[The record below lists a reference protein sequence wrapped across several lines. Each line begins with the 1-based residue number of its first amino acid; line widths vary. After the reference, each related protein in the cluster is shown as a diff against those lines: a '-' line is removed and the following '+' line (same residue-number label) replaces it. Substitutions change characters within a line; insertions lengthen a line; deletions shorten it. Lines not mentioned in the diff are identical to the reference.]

1 MRSFASK
8 KLQRKVK
15 ILLTFVPYMLR
26 KNYSN
31 QVKNP
36 HAGGRFRRRLRS
48 NGSLSSFTNGWS
60 SVRTAVHDF
69 EVYQT
74 YSEKIGHNC
83 TINATFDEI
92 NSENYDAL
100 LICPK

>member
-1 MRSFASK
+1 M
-8 KLQRKVK
+8 
-15 ILLTFVPYMLR
+15 
-26 KNYSN
+26 
-31 QVKNP
+31 
-36 HAGGRFRRRLRS
+36 
-48 NGSLSSFTNGWS
+48 
-60 SVRTAVHDF
+60 RTAVHDF